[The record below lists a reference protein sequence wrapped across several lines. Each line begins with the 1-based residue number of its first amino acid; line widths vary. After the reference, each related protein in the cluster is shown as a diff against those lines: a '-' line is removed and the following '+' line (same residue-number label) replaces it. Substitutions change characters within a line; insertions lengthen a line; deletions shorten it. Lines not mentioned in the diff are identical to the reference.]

1 MLMVIVIVQVN
12 IKTMAGKTFYV
23 NQKDFIEWALSDPDD
38 IKAIG
43 QRIYEALLTENYGKI
58 TVRELFDECG
68 YLPSHIVHTYD
79 TNYDMEDIEEID
91 PSDCKL
97 IYN

>member
-1 MLMVIVIVQVN
+1 MVIVIVQVN
-12 IKTMAGKTFYV
+12 IKTMAGKKHYV
-23 NQKDFIEWALSDPDD
+23 YQKDFIEWVLSGPDD

-43 QRIYEALLTENYGKI
+43 QRIYEALLTEKYGKI